1 MINAITSTPLLR
13 QAVTRLGG
21 LEDREVPLFATQ
33 TLVDWCKS
41 RGPRGD
47 GHRGTV
53 LLWPDSFTNYFHP
66 HVGQAAV
73 EVLESAGW
81 RVELP
86 AEPLCCGL
94 TWISTGQLATGKKI
108 LKKAVDTLAP
118 HVRAGGYVVGL
129 EPSCT
134 AVFRSDAAELFPDD
148 QDALRLRDHTKTL
161 AELLTEHT
169 PGYQP
174 PSVRRPVLAQVHC
187 HQHAVM
193 GWDADA
199 KLLHEAGA
207 QTEHMETGCCGLAG
221 NFGFQAGH
229 GEVSRAIAERALLP
243 KLRAASPGAVVL
255 ADGFSCRTQIHELD
269 SGGREGMHL
278 AELLAAAGNLAYDRP
293 EQAAAPRPALPG
305 AAKRTAA
312 VLAAAAMLTTAA
324 AGALL
329 LRRLTRRRAWFRHV

>member
-1 MINAITSTPLLR
+1 MVNAATQVPLLR
-13 QAVTRLGG
+13 KAAARLGG
-21 LEDREVPLFATQ
+21 LADREVPLFASQ
-33 TLVDWCKS
+33 TLQQWHAA

-81 RVELP
+81 HVELP
-86 AEPLCCGL
+86 AQPLCCGL
-94 TWISTGQLATGKKI
+94 TWISTGQLAAGKKI
-108 LKKAVDTLAP
+108 LKKTVDALAP

-134 AVFRSDAAELFPDD
+134 AVFRSDAPELLSGD
-148 QDALRLRDHTKTL
+148 QDVLRLRDHTLTL
-161 AELLTEHT
+161 AEMLTGHT

-193 GWDADA
+193 GWDADE
-199 KLLHEAGA
+199 KLLKEAGA
-207 QTEHMETGCCGLAG
+207 QAKHLETGCCGLAG

-243 KLRAASPGAVVL
+243 KLRAASPGAVIL

-269 SGGREGMHL
+269 SGGREAMHL
-278 AELLAAAGNLAYDRP
+278 AELLATAGNLSYDRP
-293 EQAAAPRPALPG
+293 EQAAAPRPAPPG
-305 AAKRTAA
+305 PASEGGRARRRHRGG
-312 VLAAAAMLTTAA
+312 
-324 AGALL
+324 AGDGGRGTL
-329 LRRLTRRRAWFRHV
+329 LRKRLNRRPFTP